1 MKKVELLLIKLK
13 KITNSR
19 TDKELCEKLEIN
31 YSTLDTWKNK
41 DRIPEKRLI
50 EFAHKLSINLDELIN
65 VDLNLGTSINQ
76 GNNSRAGGRN
86 YKEGSK
92 KNEVDNL
99 IPESILIELNSLY
112 ERIKNKDED
121 FVKNVTYEIEDY
133 INEIKRKTRN

>member
-13 KITNSR
+13 KITNSK

-76 GNNSRAGGRN
+76 GNNSRAGGRD
-86 YKEGSK
+86 YIEGSE
-92 KNEVDNL
+92 KNEVNNL